1 MTSSETK
8 DPSSEIPPEQM
19 LLTVAPPGF
28 QPNINN
34 LMSSR
39 SHLETF
45 PQWVSPPNLESQNSD
60 QGTPHLPDGLD
71 LTDEDGTDLAAG
83 GITNLSD
90 SSRQIDNSLASHLQ
104 NLGFEQ
110 SRIVWAVGAERRSQT
125 SSDDHFNTSSGD
137 ITVNNLSS
145 ATPVPIGGNFS
156 SHNDVDN
163 QAGGKGKITSASAPE
178 NMPGIDTHSLW
189 ERNTNRHIWPFA
201 RFFDDQE
208 KRDEG
213 QDEVR
218 DAAEKLESAGRVVWE
233 WESNLTNNSW
243 GDSGF
248 LDAGKP
254 TGSAA
259 AATEHLT
266 YNQVAA
272 GGAGIIQQAH
282 QQQQS
287 SFANPWPTKTS
298 NAAAPPA
305 SHFRHL
311 SANLTSDS
319 ASEFC
324 ESNFNTADAVAN
336 QSNEIDGSYGQ
347 FLGKKVGNSNSGSGL
362 YGMQH
367 SVSPYFQYDG
377 GNGKAGLE
385 VPAVILPVST
395 GVNEIGPSS
404 EMGPLNAPR
413 SIQPSSIAP
422 MPLDFQTMA
431 LTLALTHAAQSAGP
445 NSNVPANSNAW
456 NPVLYNLFMHLS
468 QNPAAFGMSN
478 TVAQNTAVPPTLP
491 LATPGSQVVQNS
503 SASQPPPSQPMFDLT
518 PESARLALAILN
530 MQQIMMS
537 QNQQQQQTNS
547 SPSQQPS
554 GLILQ
559 NFQNANSAPGIRGNA
574 GPQQNAL
581 TAYGLS
587 QMGIM
592 LPNASPQL
600 FSAPPQPGASQV
612 SPTSGGQVVPPSQA
626 PNTAPPPGFTRVG
639 NPQKGFTSPT
649 YPAID
654 SGSSSVANAGSN
666 RSPLLDEF
674 RNSTSRF
681 VGLPLSDL
689 RDHIV
694 EFARDQHGSRFI
706 QQRLETATA
715 EEKDIVF
722 SEILPQADK
731 LMIDVFGNYVIQKF
745 FEFGTDK
752 QKELLSQRLH
762 GQVVEFAV
770 QMYGCRVIQKAL
782 ESVPLE
788 SKIHIIDELRPHV
801 MRCVKDQN
809 GNHVI
814 QKCIECVPPNKL
826 DFIIATFRNQV
837 YALSSH
843 PYGCRV
849 IQRILE
855 HCSAEQTR
863 VILDELHQSVDN
875 LVNDQYGNYVVQ
887 HVLEHGSPEDR
898 SRIINSLRGRVAT
911 LSSHKFAS
919 NVMEKAIANATPSER
934 AALINEVLVSV
945 DGTDNGSGGVL
956 VEMMKDQ
963 YANYVVQRML
973 ELADKQQ
980 RNSLITRIRPL
991 VGALRKFNYGKHIIA
1006 KLEKYSQGGGSSGVG
1021 GGSGNGKVGVMSTP
1035 NSSSSDHLKS
1045 V

>member
-1 MTSSETK
+1 MTSSDNK
-8 DPSSEIPPEQM
+8 DPSEIPAEQV
-19 LLTVAPPGF
+19 LLTAAPPGF
-28 QPNINN
+28 QYELNNI
-34 LMSSR
+34 MASR
-39 SHLETF
+39 SRLETF
-45 PQWVSPPNLESQNSD
+45 PHWVSPSLDSHNSD
-60 QGTPHLPDGLD
+60 HGTPHLPDGLD

-83 GITNLSD
+83 GITDLSD
-90 SSRQIDNSLASHLQ
+90 SSHQIDNSLASHLQ

-125 SSDDHFNTSSGD
+125 SSDDHFNSSSGD
-137 ITVNNLSS
+137 VAANNLSS
-145 ATPVPIGGNFS
+145 ANPIPIGGNFS

-163 QAGGKGKITSASAPE
+163 QGNCKAKMISASAPE

-189 ERNTNRHIWPFA
+189 ERNANRNIWPFA

-208 KRDEG
+208 KHDEG
-213 QDEVR
+213 QDEIR
-218 DAAEKLESAGRVVWE
+218 DAAEKLEGASRAVWE
-233 WESNLTNNSW
+233 WESTLTNNSW
-243 GDSGF
+243 GDGGF
-248 LDAGKP
+248 LDAGKA
-254 TGSAA
+254 TGAA
-259 AATEHLT
+259 TTTEHLA

-282 QQQQS
+282 QQQQP
-287 SFANPWPTKTS
+287 SFSNPWPTKNS
-298 NAAAPPA
+298 SAVAPP
-305 SHFRHL
+305 SGHFRHL
-311 SANLTSDS
+311 NTNMATD
-319 ASEFC
+319 ATSEFC
-324 ESNFNTADAVAN
+324 ESNLTTADAASHP
-336 QSNEIDGSYGQ
+336 SNEIDGSYGQ
-347 FLGKKVGNSNSGSGL
+347 FLGKKVGNSNGGSGL
-362 YGMQH
+362 YGIQH
-367 SVSPYFQYDG
+367 SGSHYFQYDG
-377 GNGKAGLE
+377 NNGKAGLE
-385 VPAVILPVST
+385 IPPVVPAST
-395 GVNEIGPSS
+395 GVNEIGPS
-404 EMGPLNAPR
+404 EIGPLNVPR
-413 SIQPSSIAP
+413 SIQSSSMAP
-422 MPLDFQTMA
+422 MPLDLQAMALA
-431 LTLALTHAAQSAGP
+431 LTLTQAAQSAGP
-445 NSNVPANSNAW
+445 NSNMPTNSNAW

-468 QNPAAFGMSN
+468 QNPTAFGLS
-478 TVAQNTAVPPTLP
+478 TTAAQNAAVPPSLP
-491 LATPGSQVVQNS
+491 LPTPGSQIVQNS

-518 PESARLALAILN
+518 PESARLALAVLN

-537 QNQQQQQTNS
+537 QNQQPQQQTNS

-554 GLILQ
+554 GLVLQ
-559 NFQNANSAPGIRGNA
+559 NFQNVSSAPGVRGNA
-574 GPQQNAL
+574 GPQQNAF

-592 LPNASPQL
+592 LPNASPQI
-600 FSAPPQPGASQV
+600 FSAPPQPGANQV
-612 SPTSGGQVVPPSQA
+612 SPTSGGQVVSPSQP
-626 PNTAPPPGFTRVG
+626 PNTAPPPGFARVG
-639 NPQKGFTSPT
+639 NPQKVFTSPT
-649 YPAID
+649 YPPID
-654 SGSSSVANAGSN
+654 SSSSSVANAGSN

-855 HCSAEQTR
+855 HCSTEQTR

-934 AALINEVLVSV
+934 AALINEVLVSA

-1006 KLEKYSQGGGSSGVG
+1006 KLEKYSQGGGGNSGVG
-1021 GGSGNGKVGVMSTP
+1021 GGSENGKIGVISTP
-1035 NSSSSDHLKS
+1035 SSSSSDHLKS